1 MLLTNVN
8 WGYWRTMGGLIIR
21 IKQINTQIRYPS
33 VGDIERRTMKTK
45 QIITAYQN
53 KAYIMRSQ

>member
-1 MLLTNVN
+1 
-8 WGYWRTMGGLIIR
+8 MGELIIR

-53 KAYIMRSQ
+53 KAYITRSQ